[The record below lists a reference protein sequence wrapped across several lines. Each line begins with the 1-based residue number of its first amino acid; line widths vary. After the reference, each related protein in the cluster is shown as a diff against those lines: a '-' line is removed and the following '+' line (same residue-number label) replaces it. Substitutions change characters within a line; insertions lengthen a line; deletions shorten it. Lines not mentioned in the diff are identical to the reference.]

1 MTNTICPK
9 CGSSDVVWDND
20 ERIYGYARY
29 SGLNIDVDVGADVGI
44 GADPPPSPCRMCAS
58 GSCASGK
65 APAFHASATSFDP
78 TGGLQATNSH
88 PKPSPCIFSACS

>member
-29 SGLNIDVDVGADVGI
+29 WVSV
-44 GADPPPSPCRMCAS
+44 RRH
-58 GSCASGK
+58 SCGYAL
-65 APAFHASATSFDP
+65 A
-78 TGGLQATNSH
+78 TGGVMRIH
-88 PKPSPCIFSACS
+88 